1 MNKAANTYWTNGQT
15 MPAMKTG
22 GGARSANRAG
32 TARKQEHFMPRWFIF
47 VIPVALSLLIVLTLN
62 VRAWTNVQNEYQT
75 NERLSAEIDR
85 LTTENTLLQ
94 DEINRLQY
102 DPKTIEREARKLGMG
117 RVNEKVFVPI
127 Q

>member
-1 MNKAANTYWTNGQT
+1 
-15 MPAMKTG
+15 MPGMKTA
-22 GGARSANRAG
+22 GGARSVNRAG
-32 TARKQEHFMPRWFIF
+32 VVRKQEHFMPRWFIF

-62 VRAWTNVQNEYQT
+62 VRAWTNVQSEYQT
-75 NERLSAEIDR
+75 NERLSVEIDR